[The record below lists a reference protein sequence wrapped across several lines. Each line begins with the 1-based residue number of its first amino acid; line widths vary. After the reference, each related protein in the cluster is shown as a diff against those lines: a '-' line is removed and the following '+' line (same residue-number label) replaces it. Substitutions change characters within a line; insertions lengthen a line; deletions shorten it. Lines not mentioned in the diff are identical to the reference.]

1 MHYHSFHNR
10 VQSPDPRSDYSFIVL
25 CWHDHSYSTH
35 MLLKSAFI
43 NTVDI
48 CSSGN
53 AYVKPDIPSVCI
65 GLVEINY
72 DVFGL

>member
-1 MHYHSFHNR
+1 
-10 VQSPDPRSDYSFIVL
+10 
-25 CWHDHSYSTH
+25 